1 MKVYIIA
8 AISTDGFIAKSKD
21 QVINWTSKEDKKFFK
36 DMTMK
41 SGVVIFGGNTFRT
54 FKSTLPGRRHI
65 IYTKGNIEN
74 PEVETT
80 GENPEKLIERLRNE
94 GYKEVAVCGGSSIY
108 SMFLRA
114 GVITDIYLTIE
125 PLIFGE
131 GVKLF
136 DSKSEGRLKLNS
148 VKKLND
154 NTVLMHYKV

>member
-8 AISTDGFIAKSKD
+8 AISVDGFIAKSKD

-65 IYTKGNIEN
+65 IYTKSRIEN

-80 GENPEKLIERLRNE
+80 DEDPGQLVKKLESE
-94 GYKEVAVCGGSSIY
+94 GYKEAAICGGSSIY

-114 GVITDIYLTIE
+114 GVVTDIYLTIE

-131 GVKLF
+131 GIKLF
-136 DSKSEGRLKLNS
+136 DSKSEGKLKLESVQKLNS
-148 VKKLND
+148 
-154 NTVLMHYKV
+154 NTTLMHYKV